1 MGKVCTICGVVML
14 LAAILLLPI
23 SKDIALILNEGV
35 KFICLI
41 AIVNEVLRK

>member
-1 MGKVCTICGVVML
+1 MGKVCTICGMVMM

-41 AIVNEVLRK
+41 TIVSEVLRK

>member
-14 LAAILLLPI
+14 LATVII
-23 SKDIALILNEGV
+23 YNINRDIALILNEGV

-41 AIVNEVLRK
+41 AIVSEVLRK

>member
-1 MGKVCTICGVVML
+1 MVIV
-14 LAAILLLPI
+14 LLPI

-41 AIVNEVLRK
+41 AIVSEVLRK

>member
-1 MGKVCTICGVVML
+1 MGKVCAICGMVMM
-14 LAAILLLPI
+14 LAAILTLPI

-41 AIVNEVLRK
+41 AIVSEVLRK